1 MEKVVIIG
9 AGSLQLPLIKK
20 VRELGY
26 ESHVF
31 AWEEGAVGKTE
42 ADYFYPISITEKEQI
57 LKICKELSDISGVVT
72 IASDLAVSTVNYIAR
87 ELGCVANSSKC
98 DIIATNK
105 FEMRKALLKAGIP
118 TPQFVKVEKNNTLVS
133 TDELHFPIIVKP
145 TDRSGSRAI
154 TKLLDDSKIEEAIC
168 EARKISFERAAIV
181 EEYIEGKEYSCECIS
196 YQGKHSFLAFTEKF
210 TTGSPHFIEVGHI
223 EPAQFAVQQQE
234 KIKSVIFKALDAL
247 EIRNGASHCEFKVD
261 DKGNVGIIEI
271 GARMGGDFIGS
282 DLVRI
287 STGKDFVKM
296 VIDVAVGKEPD
307 FEEVQKPQVAAV
319 RYLMTKKDI
328 LDYEAVEEQYKDKIF
343 MSAKDEDGDDR
354 DVVDSSS
361 RLGYYVFQ
369 CTDYEEARRLVEWN
383 QNDK

>member
-1 MEKVVIIG
+1 MKKVVIIG
-9 AGSLQLPLIKK
+9 AGILQLPLIKK
-20 VRELGY
+20 VKELGY

-57 LKICKELSDISGVVT
+57 LEICKVLSYICGVVT
-72 IASDLAVSTVNYIAR
+72 IASDLAVPTVNYVAR
-87 ELGCVANSSKC
+87 ELGCVANSAKC

-105 FEMRKALLKAGIP
+105 YEMRKALLDAGIP
-118 TPQFVKVEKNNTLVS
+118 TPRFIKVEKNNTSVS
-133 TDELHFPIIVKP
+133 IDELHFPIIVKP

-154 TKLLDDSKIEEAIC
+154 TKLLDNSNVEVAIREAQ
-168 EARKISFERAAIV
+168 EISFEKAAII

-196 YQGKHSFLAFTEKF
+196 CQGKHSFLAFTEKF

-223 EPAQFAVQQQE
+223 EPAQFTIQQQE

-261 DKGNVGIIEI
+261 NKGNVGIIEI

-296 VIDVAVGKEPD
+296 VVDVAVGKEPD

-319 RYLMTKKDI
+319 RYLMTKKDM
-328 LDYEAVEEQYKDKIF
+328 LDYEAVERQYNDNIF
-343 MSAKDEDGDDR
+343 MSAKDEDGDEEG
-354 DVVDSSS
+354 VVDSSS
-361 RLGYYVFQ
+361 RLGYYIFQ
-369 CTDYEEARRLVEWN
+369 CADYEEAKKLVEWN
-383 QNDK
+383 QSDK

>member
-168 EARKISFERAAIV
+168 EAQKISFERAAIV
-181 EEYIEGKEYSCECIS
+181 EEYIEGK
-196 YQGKHSFLAFTEKF
+196 
-210 TTGSPHFIEVGHI
+210 
-223 EPAQFAVQQQE
+223 
-234 KIKSVIFKALDAL
+234 
-247 EIRNGASHCEFKVD
+247 
-261 DKGNVGIIEI
+261 
-271 GARMGGDFIGS
+271 
-282 DLVRI
+282 
-287 STGKDFVKM
+287 
-296 VIDVAVGKEPD
+296 
-307 FEEVQKPQVAAV
+307 
-319 RYLMTKKDI
+319 
-328 LDYEAVEEQYKDKIF
+328 
-343 MSAKDEDGDDR
+343 
-354 DVVDSSS
+354 
-361 RLGYYVFQ
+361 
-369 CTDYEEARRLVEWN
+369 
-383 QNDK
+383 